1 MGGYS
6 CHQIGLG
13 YNNIVADDMRMHG
26 GNNHHPKSL
35 MIEQIVIYRFDWGGK

>member
-13 YNNIVADDMRMHG
+13 YNNIVADDMRVHG
-26 GNNHHPKSL
+26 GNNPSSK
-35 MIEQIVIYRFDWGGK
+35 EPDDWANSDIPF